1 VEPVPSR
8 ALRRISDREG
18 AITLD
23 DHLGGEVAVGVS
35 ALILQLLGGRGGLVG
50 AAGLLLLLGVLAVA
64 LGKGERDEEACRAL
78 GDRLAIHVAPMERE
92 GRLLA
97 RPGLAKAGSIGSA
110 LARLHG

>member
-1 VEPVPSR
+1 MEPVPSG

-23 DHLGGEVAVGVS
+23 DHLGGEVAVGVA

-64 LGKGERDEEACRAL
+64 LGKATPAAPPLETQELLPSTLSPAIEAR
-78 GDRLAIHVAPMERE
+78 
-92 GRLLA
+92 
-97 RPGLAKAGSIGSA
+97 
-110 LARLHG
+110 